1 MQKEITSSK
10 GEITKL
16 KKKMKND
23 NKKKLL
29 YMSDFHSEYA
39 TCMELLKPK
48 SKDISETDIL
58 LKAKK
63 LVHQIARRGRK
74 GRDTKKEK
82 EMPVLRLYSFT
93 LLSSIIVLM
102 IINNIIDKYY

>member
-23 NKKKLL
+23 KKKKLL

-63 LVHQIARRGRK
+63 TCSSNCKKRK
-74 GRDTKKEK
+74 KR
-82 EMPVLRLYSFT
+82 
-93 LLSSIIVLM
+93 
-102 IINNIIDKYY
+102 

>member
-23 NKKKLL
+23 KKKKKKKLL

-63 LVHQIARRGRK
+63 TCSSNCKKRK
-74 GRDTKKEK
+74 KR
-82 EMPVLRLYSFT
+82 
-93 LLSSIIVLM
+93 
-102 IINNIIDKYY
+102 